1 MAGIDKIYGTKADA
15 LALERWLHRHRPKFR
30 RYLYG
35 ADNFDHIE
43 DNEERP
49 ISNFSRSA
57 DSWLARHCPLP
68 FVLERLCN
76 QYTERH
82 KVHNIAAAALSTL
95 GVK

>member
-1 MAGIDKIYGTKADA
+1 MAGIDKIYGTKAQA
-15 LALERWLHRHRPKFR
+15 IALERWLHRHRPKLR
-30 RYLYG
+30 KYLYG
-35 ADNFDHIE
+35 VDSHDHLDPE
-43 DNEERP
+43 DERP
-49 ISNFSRSA
+49 ISNFSYGA

-82 KVHNIAAAALSTL
+82 KVHNIAAAALSAL